1 MMTVDLK
8 VAEYLNPQI
17 STLWETK
24 GPVTESS
31 SQHKKCVPQTDSLS
45 PERSHLHFRSFLYHE
60 AAGPREAV
68 DRLQEL
74 CRQWLRPEIHS
85 KEQILDL
92 LVLEQFL
99 TILPR
104 DTQTQIKKHHLQSV
118 EEAVVL
124 VEHLQRE
131 SGETG
136 NGVAVHKLG
145 EEAVFLG
152 ETAEAP
158 GFKLKPAESQP
169 LGMSQDE
176 EFWNT
181 HQGLQEPLSRNT
193 HKETEP
199 ICERG
204 KELHVI
210 FLLLGAVTVISVP
223 AHQILASP
231 EQTNTK
237 DWTVAPEVFLPESQ
251 NLLTFEEVAMYFS
264 QEEWEL
270 LDPTQKALYNDVM
283 QENYETVISLAVP
296 AHQILASPEQ
306 TDTKD
311 WTVAPELFLP
321 ESQSLLTFEEVA
333 MYFSQEEWE
342 LLDPIQNALC
352 SDVMQENYETVI
364 SLALFVLPKPKV
376 ISCLEQGEEPWIQ
389 RSLEVRE
396 SSELPPGKYTM
407 ERGEMP

>member
-124 VEHLQRE
+124 VEHFTRE

-199 ICERG
+199 ICER
-204 KELHVI
+204 
-210 FLLLGAVTVISVP
+210 AVP

-283 QENYETVISLAVP
+283 QENYETVISLDFSYVS
-296 AHQILASPEQ
+296 HLHKGHHRSPNISGQ
-306 TDTKD
+306 KTCGH
-311 WTVAPELFLP
+311 PLY
-321 ESQSLLTFEEVA
+321 QSCHTLLV
-333 MYFSQEEWE
+333 
-342 LLDPIQNALC
+342 L
-352 SDVMQENYETVI
+352 MQY
-364 SLALFVLPKPKV
+364 
-376 ISCLEQGEEPWIQ
+376 
-389 RSLEVRE
+389 
-396 SSELPPGKYTM
+396 
-407 ERGEMP
+407 

>member
-1 MMTVDLK
+1 MRQAKVPASPAAASGLARWKRRLGGSHTEDEQQDFEEAGAHNSESKDLAL
-8 VAEYLNPQI
+8 V
-17 STLWETK
+17 K
-24 GPVTESS
+24 GDWASVVKGGAGGVSITGTEWFLE
-31 SQHKKCVPQTDSLS
+31 QNDDS
-45 PERSHLHFRSFLYHE
+45 RSEGGFLYHE

-74 CRQWLRPEIHS
+74 CHQWLRPEIHS

-124 VEHLQRE
+124 VEHFTRE

-181 HQGLQEPLSRNT
+181 HQGLQEPLSGNT

-199 ICERG
+199 ICER
-204 KELHVI
+204 
-210 FLLLGAVTVISVP
+210 
-223 AHQILASP
+223 
-231 EQTNTK
+231 
-237 DWTVAPEVFLPESQ
+237 
-251 NLLTFEEVAMYFS
+251 
-264 QEEWEL
+264 
-270 LDPTQKALYNDVM
+270 
-283 QENYETVISLAVP
+283 AVP

-311 WTVAPELFLP
+311 WTVAPEFFLS
-321 ESQSLLTFEEVA
+321 ESQVSCA
-333 MYFSQEEWE
+333 CQ
-342 LLDPIQNALC
+342 
-352 SDVMQENYETVI
+352 
-364 SLALFVLPKPKV
+364 LFRAAFPCCP
-376 ISCLEQGEEPWIQ
+376 
-389 RSLEVRE
+389 
-396 SSELPPGKYTM
+396 
-407 ERGEMP
+407 